1 MRSIGTL
8 LDQKSSE
15 SVIWSVSP
23 NQTVR
28 EALELMKEHDI
39 GCVLVMENDRLAGI
53 LSERDYARKM
63 ILLGKASD
71 VSTVSSIMTS
81 NVICTTRQNTVDDC
95 LALMSKHDFR
105 HIPVKDGERVLGM
118 VSIRDL
124 VGSIIREQQETI
136 DHLQQYIAS

>member
-8 LDQKSSE
+8 LDAKSADA
-15 SVIWSVSP
+15 VIWSVAP
-23 NQTVR
+23 GQTVR
-28 EALELMKEHDI
+28 QALELMKEHDI
-39 GCVLVMENDRLAGI
+39 GCVLVMENSRLEGI

-63 ILLGKASD
+63 ILQGKSSD
-71 VSTVSSIMTS
+71 KSTVASIMTS

-95 LALMSKHDFR
+95 LALMSQHDFR
-105 HIPVKDGERVLGM
+105 HIPVKDGDTVVGM

-124 VGSIIREQQETI
+124 VSSIIREQQQTI